1 MMEVNEVKL
10 DDVVSAFFT
19 TTADV
24 NAEFPAVAARSMGWT
39 MVPMLCGHEMNVPGS
54 LPMCLRV
61 LLHINTNKGL
71 NEIKHVYLRG
81 AKVLRPDLV

>member
-1 MMEVNEVKL
+1 MELNEIKTE
-10 DDVVSAFFT
+10 DVVSAFFT
-19 TTADV
+19 TTADL
-24 NAEFPAVAARSMGWT
+24 NAEFPAVAARKIGWT

-61 LLHINTNKGL
+61 LLHINTNKGV